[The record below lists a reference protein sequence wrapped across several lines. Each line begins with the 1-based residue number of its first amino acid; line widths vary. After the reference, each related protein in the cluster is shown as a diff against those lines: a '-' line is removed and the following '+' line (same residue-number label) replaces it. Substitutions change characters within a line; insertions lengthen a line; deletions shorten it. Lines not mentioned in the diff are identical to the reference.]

1 MMNDKKRIRK
11 TVFASR
17 KAASDAEIRSNS
29 DRLFEQVYALDIY
42 KNADTVFA
50 YMDYNHEVMTV
61 SFIEQCWRDNKTV
74 AVPRVNGDVMNFY
87 KITALDQLAPGCM
100 GIPEPTS
107 QNPVDEQYETALMI
121 VPGVAF
127 DPNRNRV
134 GYGGGFYDKYLEQH
148 SQHPTLAV
156 AFEFQ
161 IFDEVPS
168 DVHDRKPDILV
179 TQERCIR

>member
-1 MMNDKKRIRK
+1 MDEKKVLRRS
-11 TVFASR
+11 VFASR
-17 KAASDAEIRSNS
+17 KAASDAEIKTNS
-29 DRLFEQVYALDIY
+29 DLLFAQVYELDMY

-61 SFIEQCWRDNKTV
+61 AFIEQCWRDGKTV

-87 KITALDQLAPGCM
+87 VITSLDQLAPGCM
-100 GIPEPTS
+100 GIPEPFAGEE
-107 QNPVDEQYETALMI
+107 VDEQYEDAMMI

-127 DPNRNRV
+127 DPMRDRV
-134 GYGGGFYDKYLEQH
+134 GYGGGFYDKYLERH
-148 SQHPTLAV
+148 PQHPTLAV

-161 IFDEVPS
+161 IFDQVPT

-179 TQERCIR
+179 TEKRCIR